1 MNDPEMWE
9 HYCDVEHSMMGV
21 GKNEPCNWCG
31 KTEEDFNMDNEQQQ
45 EPYRNEASEL
55 IEILKRIELKLEFLC
70 SRDKNDYTSFQMWLD
85 TRDE

>member
-1 MNDPEMWE
+1 MWE

-21 GKNEPCNWCG
+21 GKGEPCNWCE

-70 SRDKNDYTSFQMWLD
+70 NRDKNDYTSFQMWLD